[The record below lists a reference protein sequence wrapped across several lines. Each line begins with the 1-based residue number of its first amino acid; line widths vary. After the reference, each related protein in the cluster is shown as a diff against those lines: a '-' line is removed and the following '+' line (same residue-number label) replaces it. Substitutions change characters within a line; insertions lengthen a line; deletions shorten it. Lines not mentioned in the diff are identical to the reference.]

1 MIRQY
6 RNHVTL
12 FFCKPL
18 SEVTYVGK
26 TTLFEEK
33 TAKNTIVELLNFQRQ
48 NK

>member
-33 TAKNTIVELLNFQRQ
+33 KLQKTQLLNFQRQ